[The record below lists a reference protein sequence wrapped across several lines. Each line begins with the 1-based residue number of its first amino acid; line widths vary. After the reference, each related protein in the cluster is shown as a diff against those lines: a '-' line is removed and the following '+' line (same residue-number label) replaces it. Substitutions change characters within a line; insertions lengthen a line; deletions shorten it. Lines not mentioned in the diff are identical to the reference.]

1 MACEHCK
8 KEPLERAA
16 EKKLG
21 IAFTFVLEAAPAVK
35 DKTLKKQL
43 DEAERGAAA
52 GELELCMW
60 CYADGIKK
68 RSAA

>member
-8 KEPLERAA
+8 KEPLERTA

-21 IAFTFVLEAAPAVK
+21 IAFTFVIEAAPPVK
-35 DKTLKKQL
+35 DKELRKQL
-43 DEAERGAAA
+43 DAEGRGAAA
-52 GELELCMW
+52 GEGEICMW
-60 CYADGIKK
+60 CYRDGLK

>member
-8 KEPLERAA
+8 KEPLERTA

-21 IAFTFVLEAAPAVK
+21 IAFTFVIEAAPSVK
-35 DKTLKKQL
+35 DKELKKRL
-43 DEAERGAAA
+43 DEDGRGAAA

-60 CYADGIKK
+60 CYADGLKK